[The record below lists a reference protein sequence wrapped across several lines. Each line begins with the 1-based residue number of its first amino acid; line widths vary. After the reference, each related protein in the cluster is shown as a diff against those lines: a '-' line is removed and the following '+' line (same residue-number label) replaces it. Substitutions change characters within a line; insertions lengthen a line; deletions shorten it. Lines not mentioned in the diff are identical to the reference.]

1 MLSLLI
7 VLLSAFVLALS
18 GAVVILARRL
28 HAAEK
33 GGGAVKPRGA
43 QPENTK
49 AVVLR
54 QQRERAA
61 RLCMDI
67 KRSLT
72 HIHTT
77 VPSAILGLSIEHV
90 RLLCADE
97 LKDQVNAVLNSFQNG
112 FTDHLAQ
119 GMDERDFARLDE
131 RIGRLSSISE
141 DVRQVDEALAPL
153 FKTWSRDSAVPFDSY
168 GQRLTAVSQRLEEL
182 HQEVQELL
190 RSVSG
195 KRETGEAVLSVQ
207 ERIRHA
213 SLWVSDPKVR
223 AALDGLETLVREHYD
238 ALDRQTKARVESYY
252 LQTLELVL
260 EELGR
265 AEQAGEDTNTRAQ
278 LSIRVIQVLSNVV
291 TAGQRAQ
298 SEISERSLEAE
309 VVALE
314 RLAALHGDDVQGG
327 SGLHC

>member
-33 GGGAVKPRGA
+33 GGGTVKPRSA
-43 QPENTK
+43 QPER
-49 AVVLR
+49 AEVAVLR

-77 VPSAILGLSIEHV
+77 APSAIPGLSIEHI

-97 LKDQVNAVLNSFQNG
+97 LKDRVHAVLSSFQNG
-112 FTDHLAQ
+112 FTDRLAQ
-119 GMDERDFARLDE
+119 GMDGRDFARLDE
-131 RIGRLSSISE
+131 LIGLLASISE
-141 DVRQVDEALAPL
+141 DVRQMDEALAPL
-153 FKTWSRDSAVPFDSY
+153 FKTWSRGSTIPFDAY
-168 GQRLTAVSQRLEEL
+168 EQRLAAVSQRLEEL
-182 HQEVQELL
+182 HQQVQALL

-195 KRETGEAVLSVQ
+195 KRKTDEAVLSAQ
-207 ERIRHA
+207 ERIRQA
-213 SLWVSDPKVR
+213 SLRVSDPKVR
-223 AALDGLETLVREHYD
+223 AALDGLEALVREHYD
-238 ALDRQTKARVESYY
+238 ALERQTKARVESYY
-252 LQTLELVL
+252 LETLELAL
-260 EELGR
+260 EELSR

-278 LSIRVIQVLSNVV
+278 LSIRVIQVLSHVV
-291 TAGQRAQ
+291 TAGQQAQ
-298 SEISERSLEAE
+298 REISERSLEAE

-314 RLAALHGDDVQGG
+314 RLAVLHGDDVQGD